1 MHDDQTKNNQM
12 HNEHDK
18 AQERWLRQTVD
29 KHAAPLL
36 RYARS
41 ITNNAE
47 RAKDAVQETFLR
59 LCKSKREDL
68 ESRIPPWLYCVCRT
82 RVIDMARKDRV
93 MTAIDDSGAARLAT
107 EAPTPVTQSETR
119 DSASQ
124 ALDLL
129 KTMPGKQR
137 EVIRLKFQND
147 MSYKEIAEITELSV
161 TNVGYLLHTALK
173 TLRAE
178 MQS

>member
-1 MHDDQTKNNQM
+1 MHDDKSTDNQM
-12 HNEHDK
+12 HDDK
-18 AQERWLRQTVD
+18 AISQNRWLRETVD
-29 KHAAPLL
+29 NHAAPLL

-41 ITNNAE
+41 LTNNGE

-59 LCKSKREDL
+59 LCKAKREDL
-68 ESRIPPWLYCVCRT
+68 ESRIPPWLYCICRS
-82 RVIDMARKDRV
+82 RVIDMARKEGV
-93 MTAIDDSGAARLAT
+93 MTALDDYGTANLEVQSPPPDR
-107 EAPTPVTQSETR
+107 QSETR

-124 ALDLL
+124 AIELL
-129 KTMPGKQR
+129 KGLPGKQR
-137 EVIRLKFQND
+137 EVVRLKFQND

-161 TNVGYLLHTALK
+161 SNVGFLLHTALK